1 MQRRPMDHLLL
12 AAVLTLLGFGIVMVF
27 SASSIEAGVIN
38 HNPYYYLERQLVWAG
53 LGLAAMAFFSRFDY
67 HRLASLA
74 QPVAIA
80 TVVLLIVVL
89 VPHIG
94 REVNGARRWLGFGS
108 LLFQPSELAKFSLVL
123 LFAYWLA
130 RMPRIERFMQGIG
143 VPLLIYVPIALLIV
157 KEPDLGTALALGGT
171 VFVMLFVAGVNLW
184 QFFGVLAMV
193 LPVVGVAIIVAPYRL
208 QRFLAFLHPQSDPQ
222 GAGYHIIQSL
232 YALGSGGLL
241 GTGLG
246 QGAMKYFYLP
256 EQHTDFIF
264 AIVGEELG
272 LIGAVALL
280 ALFFVLTWRGLRVA
294 MLAPD
299 RFGALLAVGLTAM
312 VAVQALMNIAV
323 VTASMPITGI
333 PLPFISYGG
342 SSLVFALGAMG
353 ILLNI
358 SRQAVRA

>member
-1 MQRRPMDHLLL
+1 MQRKPIDHILL
-12 AAVLTLLGFGIVMVF
+12 AAVLTLLGFGVVMVF
-27 SASSIEAGVIN
+27 SASSIEASVVN
-38 HNPYYYLERQLVWAG
+38 HNPYFYLERQLVWAG
-53 LGLAAMAFFSRFDY
+53 LGLAIMAFFVRFDY
-67 HRLASLA
+67 HRLVPLA

-80 TVVLLIVVL
+80 TVLLLILVL

-94 REVNGARRWLGFGS
+94 RDVNGARRWLGFGS

-123 LFAYWLA
+123 LFALWLA
-130 RMPRIERFMQGIG
+130 RMPRTDRFWQGIG
-143 VPLLIYVPIALLIV
+143 VPLAIYLPIALLII

-171 VFVMLFVAGVNLW
+171 VFTMLFVAGVNLW
-184 QFFGVLAMV
+184 QFFGVVSLV
-193 LPVVGVAIIVAPYRL
+193 LPAVGVAIIVAPYRL
-208 QRFLAFLHPQSDPQ
+208 QRFLAFLHPTADPQ

-232 YALGSGGLL
+232 YALGSGGLF
-241 GTGLG
+241 GSGLG
-246 QGAMKYFYLP
+246 QGALKYFYLP

-272 LIGAVALL
+272 LIGAVAVL
-280 ALFFVLTWRGLRVA
+280 ALFLVLTWRGLRVA

-342 SSLVFALGAMG
+342 SSLIFALGAIG

-358 SRQAVRA
+358 SRQAVRT

>member
-1 MQRRPMDHLLL
+1 MQKKPLDQILL
-12 AAVLTLLGFGIVMVF
+12 ASVLTLLGFGIVMVF
-27 SASSIEAGVIN
+27 SASSIEASVIT
-38 HNPYYYLERQLVWAG
+38 HTPYYYLERQMIWAG
-53 LGLAAMAFFSRFDY
+53 LGLAAMAFFAHFDY
-67 HRLASLA
+67 HRLAPLA

-80 TVVLLIVVL
+80 TVLLLLLVL
-89 VPHIG
+89 VPQIG
-94 REVNGARRWLGFGS
+94 HSVNGASRWLGFGS

-130 RMPRIERFMQGIG
+130 RMPHLERFWQGIG
-143 VPLLIYVPIALLIV
+143 VPLAIYVPIAFLIV

-171 VFVMLFVAGVNLW
+171 IFTMLFVAGVNLW
-184 QFFGVLAMV
+184 QFFGVVAMV

-208 QRFLAFLHPQSDPQ
+208 QRFLAFLHPQADPQ
-222 GAGYHIIQSL
+222 GAGYHITQSL
-232 YALGSGGLL
+232 YALGSGGLF

-246 QGAMKYFYLP
+246 QGALKYFYLP

-264 AIVGEELG
+264 AIIGEELG
-272 LIGAVALL
+272 LIGAVAVL
-280 ALFFVLTWRGLRVA
+280 ALFLVLTWRGLRVA

-342 SSLVFALGAMG
+342 SSLVFALGAIG

-358 SRQAVRA
+358 SRQVVHA

>member
-1 MQRRPMDHLLL
+1 MQRKPIDHILL
-12 AAVLTLLGFGIVMVF
+12 AAVLTLLGFGVVMVF
-27 SASSIEAGVIN
+27 SASSIEASVVN
-38 HNPYYYLERQLVWAG
+38 HNPYYYFERQMVWAV
-53 LGLAAMAFFSRFDY
+53 LGLAIMVFFTRFDY
-67 HRLASLA
+67 HRLAQLA

-80 TVVLLIVVL
+80 TILLLIVVL

-94 REVNGARRWLGFGS
+94 RDVNGARRWLGFGS
-108 LLFQPSELAKFSLVL
+108 LLFQPSALAKFSLVL

-130 RMPRIERFMQGIG
+130 RMPRPDRFWQGIG
-143 VPLLIYVPIALLIV
+143 VPLAIYLPIALLII

-171 VFVMLFVAGVNLW
+171 VFTMLFVAGVNLW
-184 QFFGVLAMV
+184 QFFGILAMV
-193 LPVVGVAIIVAPYRL
+193 VPAVGVAIIVAPYRL
-208 QRFLAFLHPQSDPQ
+208 QRFLAFLNPQADPQ
-222 GAGYHIIQSL
+222 GTGYHIIQSL
-232 YALGSGGLL
+232 YALGSGGIF
-241 GTGLG
+241 GSGLG
-246 QGAMKYFYLP
+246 QGALKYFYLP

-272 LIGAVALL
+272 LIGAVAVL
-280 ALFFVLTWRGLRVA
+280 ALFLVLTWRGLRVA

-299 RFGALLAVGLTAM
+299 RFGALLAIGLTAM

-358 SRQAVRA
+358 SKQAVRT

>member
-1 MQRRPMDHLLL
+1 VQKRPFDHILL
-12 AAVLTLLGFGIVMVF
+12 ASVLTLLGFGIVMVF
-27 SASSIEAGVIN
+27 SASSIEASVIN
-38 HNPYYYLERQLVWAG
+38 HNPYYYLERQIIWAA
-53 LGLAAMAFFSRFDY
+53 LGLAAMAFFARFDY
-67 HRLASLA
+67 HRLQRLA

-80 TVVLLIVVL
+80 TIVLLILVL

-94 REVNGARRWLGFGS
+94 HSVNGARRWLGFGS

-130 RMPRIERFMQGIG
+130 RMPHLERFVQGIG
-143 VPLLIYVPIALLIV
+143 VPLAIYVPIAFLII
-157 KEPDLGTALALGGT
+157 KEPDLGTAVALGGT
-171 VFVMLFVAGVNLW
+171 IFTMLFVAGVNLW
-184 QFFGVLAMV
+184 QFAGIVALA

-232 YALGSGGLL
+232 YALGSGGLF

-246 QGAMKYFYLP
+246 QGALKYFYLP

-264 AIVGEELG
+264 AIIGEELG
-272 LIGAVALL
+272 LIGAVAVL
-280 ALFFVLTWRGLRVA
+280 ALFLVLTWRGLRVA
-294 MLAPD
+294 MMAPD
-299 RFGALLAVGLTAM
+299 RFGAIMAVGLTAM

-358 SRQAVRA
+358 SRQAVHA